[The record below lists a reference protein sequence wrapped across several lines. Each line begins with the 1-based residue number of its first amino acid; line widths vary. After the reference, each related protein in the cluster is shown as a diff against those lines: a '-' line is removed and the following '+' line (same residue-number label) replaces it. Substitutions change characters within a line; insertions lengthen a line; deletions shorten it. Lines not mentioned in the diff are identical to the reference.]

1 VTRETPPNEEAAKQR
16 QEAAKQR
23 QEAAAARPE
32 EQARPASRDEPAEGA
47 DLGRRNFFRAF
58 GREAIHTAASVA
70 GAADALRRG
79 TTAAGA
85 EIIGLGLGTPGALER
100 LRGAVPP
107 GPAEAN
113 AAPATAV
120 LAGAR
125 ATARGVPGEPGTGFH
140 SPYRLETGAL
150 LLLDQQQLP
159 GAVQE
164 ISCGDG
170 YDVAAAIRDHV
181 AEGAALLGQLA
192 AYGMALTAWHWRDSP
207 PEERDGRLRVAAA
220 ALRNARAAPAN
231 LEWAVDR
238 MESRWHSL
246 PNSASGDV
254 VADALRAEADAIA
267 TEATLDHA
275 RLGRLGAEVLR
286 RPRGSPA
293 LSLLMLGSV
302 GALAGGS
309 VGTALAVVNAHVAD
323 GHEVTVWLAET
334 RPALLGARLTAWE
347 LSQAGISYTVVPDS
361 ASASLLQSGRVDVVL
376 VGADRIAANGDT
388 LGTIGTYPLAVLA
401 SRHGVRFYVCAATP
415 TVDLACTDGA
425 TLPEEDR
432 PGGEIASLGGATVIP
447 AGAHMHSPGVDVTPA
462 DLIAGFITEQGVL
475 GPPFP
480 TQLAAAANA
489 GRRGR
494 AEPVPA

>member
-1 VTRETPPNEEAAKQR
+1 VTRETPPSE
-16 QEAAKQR
+16 EAAKQR

-32 EQARPASRDEPAEGA
+32 EQARPASRDVPAEGA

-107 GPAEAN
+107 GSADPN
-113 AAPATAV
+113 GAASATTV

-125 ATARGVPGEPGTGFH
+125 ATAQGVPGEPGTGFH

-164 ISCGDG
+164 IRCSDG
-170 YDVAAAIRDHV
+170 YEVAAAIRDHV

-192 AYGMALTAWHWRDSP
+192 GYGMALTAWQWRASP
-207 PEERDGRLRVAAA
+207 PDERDGRLRVAAA

-238 MESRWHSL
+238 IESRWHSL
-246 PNSASGDV
+246 PDSASGDI

-275 RLGRLGAEVLR
+275 RLGRLGAEALR
-286 RPRGSPA
+286 RPHGSPA
-293 LSLLMLGSV
+293 LSVLMLGSV

-309 VGTALAVVNAHVAD
+309 VGTALAVVNALVAD

-347 LSQAGISYTVVPDS
+347 LSQSGISYTVVPDS

-415 TVDLACTDGA
+415 TVDLACADGA
-425 TLPEEDR
+425 TLPEEER
-432 PGGEIASLGGATVIP
+432 PGGEMASLGGATVIP
-447 AGAHMHSPGVDVTPA
+447 PGGHVHSPAVDVTAA
-462 DLIAGFITEQGVL
+462 DLVTGFITEQGVL
-475 GPPFP
+475 GAPFP
-480 TQLAAAANA
+480 SELAAAADA

-494 AEPVPA
+494 AQPVPA